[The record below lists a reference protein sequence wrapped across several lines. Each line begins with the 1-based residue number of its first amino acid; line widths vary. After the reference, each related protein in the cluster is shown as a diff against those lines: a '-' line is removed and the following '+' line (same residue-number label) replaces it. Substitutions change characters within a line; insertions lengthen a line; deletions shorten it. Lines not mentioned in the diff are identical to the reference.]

1 MSADSNLH
9 IDPARLW
16 GSLMELARPEF
27 GGTPDGGMRRV
38 ALSAWDG
45 AGRDRFR
52 TWCAAAGLG
61 VRIDPIGNIFARY
74 EGADPARAP
83 VLVGSHLDTQPTGGR
98 FDGVLGVLAGL
109 EMLRTLAE
117 AGVRPDAPIELVCW
131 TDEEGARFGR
141 GLIGSGVWAGEL
153 ALTAAEALTDRDGI
167 SVAAALEAIGYR
179 GQSAP
184 GPLPDAYFELHIE
197 QGPVLEDAGLRIGV
211 VTGAQAQAW
220 FEAVV
225 TGREAHAGTTPPAAR
240 QDALVGAGRII
251 DLVDRMM
258 RARGQDGRGTVGRLE
273 VRPNSPNTIP
283 GEVRFSV
290 EFRHPSDD
298 EIARL
303 AAQFPREAGFIARD
317 AGLRLDISPRHRIA
331 AQPFDPAC
339 IALVEQAAAGL
350 GLPARR
356 MISGAGHDAISVAR
370 AGVPVAMIFT
380 PCRGGLSH
388 NPAESITP
396 EEAAQGCQV
405 LMNAVLARASTGPA
419 GSAREP

>member
-153 ALTAAEALTDRDGI
+153 ALAAAEALTDRDGI

-179 GQSAP
+179 GHSAP

-220 FEAVV
+220 FEAVI

-317 AGLRLDISPRHRIA
+317 AGLRLDIAPRHRIA

-356 MISGAGHDAISVAR
+356 IISGAGHDAISVAR

-419 GSAREP
+419 GTAREP

>member
-153 ALTAAEALTDRDGI
+153 ALAAAEALTDRDGI

-179 GQSAP
+179 GHSAP

-220 FEAVV
+220 FEAVI

-240 QDALVGAGRII
+240 QDALVGAGRIV

-317 AGLRLDISPRHRIA
+317 AGLRLDIAPRHRIA

-405 LMNAVLARASTGPA
+405 LMNAVLARATTGPA
-419 GSAREP
+419 GTAREP